1 MSREPDNPF
10 LAPAMM
16 ARPQATAGAQP
27 VWLMWMVGTFVA
39 ETALTLTTIFL
50 DSRDVLNDS
59 GQVTFAANGVLWFF
73 LTVAVALRFPFAIA
87 CGLTVVLGV
96 IGWITMIMVAFFAV
110 PAMLNGSIGHPVY
123 GYAAMSCLGGDRW
136 WCRLSCFPF
145 RSCFRGRWPR
155 GETMPAMSCL
165 NTPRLCNADL
175 PGGPNPTERGMSQQ
189 SPTDRRLR

>member
-16 ARPQATAGAQP
+16 ARPLAPAGAQP
-27 VWLMWMVGTFVA
+27 AWLMWMVGTFVA

-123 GYAAMSCLGGDRW
+123 GYAAMSCLAGIVVVPFVV
-136 WCRLSCFPF
+136 FPVSKLF
-145 RSCFRGRWPR
+145 PRSVATR
-155 GETMPAMSCL
+155 ETISS
-165 NTPRLCNADL
+165 DVL
-175 PGGPNPTERGMSQQ
+175 PEHSA
-189 SPTDRRLR
+189 SL